1 MIAKKDLNNTISSI
15 SASVDAGVYKVGV
28 NPGEYPQQAI
38 IDLFAVMSEAINVR
52 DNPSSVASDYIDANS
67 KLNNAILTFISKK
80 II

>member
-1 MIAKKDLNNTISSI
+1 
-15 SASVDAGVYKVGV
+15 
-28 NPGEYPQQAI
+28 
-38 IDLFAVMSEAINVR
+38 MSEAINVR